1 MEELL
6 SKQLWVL
13 HPSISAVHILTYRL
27 AEVEIK
33 SAWSEIQQLWTELQ
47 DKQATAG
54 PTRAIAGSKKA
65 NKAAAKKPGMATKE
79 SIDGGFAGMWKITGT
94 HEFNQKVVTTY
105 QQEAQDRKSTL
116 VFCANLA
123 VMRDLTTKFKNA
135 GVKAESVSTKTPQ
148 VKRLK
153 IIDDFKQQKLAVILN
168 CEVFRE
174 GADLPSVR
182 FYSFVSAYK
191 AD

>member
-1 MEELL
+1 LEELL

-13 HPSISAVHILTYRL
+13 HPSISAVHILTDRL
-27 AEVEIK
+27 AAVEIK

-47 DKQATAG
+47 DKQTTAG

-65 NKAAAKKPGMATKE
+65 NKAAAKKSGMATTE
-79 SIDGGFAGMWKITGT
+79 GIDGGFAGMWKITGT
-94 HEFNQKVVTTY
+94 HEFNQKVVQTY
-105 QQEAQDRKSTL
+105 QQEARDRKSTL

-135 GVKAESVSTKTPQ
+135 GIKAESVSGKTPH

-153 IIDDFKQQKLAVILN
+153 IYDDVKQQKLAVVLN
-168 CEVFRE
+168 CEVLRE
-174 GADLPSVR
+174 GANLPSVR
-182 FYSFVSAYK
+182 L
-191 AD
+191 

>member
-1 MEELL
+1 M
-6 SKQLWVL
+6 
-13 HPSISAVHILTYRL
+13 HPSISAVHILTDRL

-47 DKQATAG
+47 DKQTTAG

-65 NKAAAKKPGMATKE
+65 TKAAAKKSGMATTE
-79 SIDGGFAGMWKITGT
+79 GIDGGFAGMWKITGT
-94 HEFNQKVVTTY
+94 HEFNQKVVHTY
-105 QQEAQDRKSTL
+105 QQEARNRKSTL

-135 GVKAESVSTKTPQ
+135 GIKAESVSGKTPH

-153 IIDDFKQQKLAVILN
+153 IYDDVKHQKLAVILN
-168 CEVFRE
+168 CEVLRE
-174 GADLPSVR
+174 GADLPSAR
-182 FYSFVSAYK
+182 L
-191 AD
+191 

>member
-1 MEELL
+1 LEELL

-13 HPSISAVHILTYRL
+13 HPSISAVHILTDRL

-33 SAWSEIQQLWTELQ
+33 SAWSEIQQLWNELQ

-54 PTRAIAGSKKA
+54 PLRAIAGSKKA

-79 SIDGGFAGMWKITGT
+79 AIDWGFAGMWKITGT
-94 HEFNQKVVTTY
+94 QEFNQKVVQTY
-105 QQEAQDRKSTL
+105 LQEARGRKSTL

-135 GVKAESVSTKTPQ
+135 GIKAESVSTKTPQ
-148 VKRLK
+148 VKRLR

-182 FYSFVSAYK
+182 S
-191 AD
+191 